1 MKELALMNR
10 YHQTQRCPKPPVE
23 QRVKVMDTL
32 DKKMQTIL
40 EREDL
45 SADERLKLYDQ
56 CFTRYLNV
64 HDDYRSRPVVSRMSI
79 SPPAV
84 IETET
89 KDAIEEEILESVPK
103 TMKTKDELLAQKMKA
118 DPNIAWSEKG
128 ELKFKGETVRGSN
141 VVDLVNDVLRKRKY
155 FNPQGWETF
164 GEALREATVP
174 QDLIGHEDRW
184 RYVTHTKR
192 TPRSRKRQQ
201 SPLLDRTPKNT
212 KKQKERTEVETTK
225 GAVVNMGVD
234 ILQPFGSRQLWR
246 I

>member
-1 MKELALMNR
+1 MKELTLMNR
-10 YHQTQRCPKPPVE
+10 YHQTQGRPKPPVE

-32 DKKMQTIL
+32 DKKMESIL

-45 SADERLKLYDQ
+45 STDERLKLYDQ
-56 CFTRYLNV
+56 SLTRYLNV
-64 HDDYRSRPVVSRMSI
+64 HDDYRPRPVVSKVST

-84 IETET
+84 IETQT

-103 TMKTKDELLAQKMKA
+103 TMKTKAELLVRKMKA

-128 ELKFKGETVRGSN
+128 ELKYKGETVRGSN

-164 GEALREATVP
+164 GEALREANVP

-184 RYVTHTKR
+184 KYITQTKR

-201 SPLLDRTPKNT
+201 SPSPIRPYSPKTPRNRRKEVKNW
-212 KKQKERTEVETTK
+212 
-225 GAVVNMGVD
+225 VD
-234 ILQPFGSRQLWR
+234 F
-246 I
+246 

>member
-1 MKELALMNR
+1 MKELTLINR
-10 YHQTQRCPKPPVE
+10 YHQTQGRPKPPVE

-32 DKKMQTIL
+32 DKKMESIL

-45 SADERLKLYDQ
+45 STDERLKLYDQ
-56 CFTRYLNV
+56 SFTRYLNV
-64 HDDYRSRPVVSRMSI
+64 HDDYSPRPVVSKVSA

-89 KDAIEEEILESVPK
+89 KNAIEEEILESVPK
-103 TMKTKDELLAQKMKA
+103 TMKTKAELLVWKMKE

-128 ELKFKGETVRGSN
+128 ELKYKGETVRGSN

-164 GEALREATVP
+164 GEALLEANVP

-184 RYVTHTKR
+184 KYITQTKR

-201 SPLLDRTPKNT
+201 SPSPIRLYSPKTQRNRR
-212 KKQKERTEVETTK
+212 KEVK
-225 GAVVNMGVD
+225 NWVD
-234 ILQPFGSRQLWR
+234 F
-246 I
+246 